1 MKQQLPSLEIIGTG
15 AVFPGGIGVKALCQ
29 LEPGSHGFMETLSMP
44 SKKMPVRQVDLSH
57 PKIARWKAEPRL
69 RRTSQISVFMAEA
82 AEQALDSQHK
92 KEERVGLVCALSTGS
107 IIYSRKFFSGVLSQG
122 RHFASPALFP
132 ETVYNSP
139 VSHLAALFG
148 IRGGCYTVVGDE
160 TAWVEALRIA
170 QVWIARK
177 TADVVLVI
185 AGEELD
191 ALALDAYECAGWFRK
206 GLVASEGAGAVLVRK
221 AAEDSDGS
229 IDISD
234 TSVTFRSKKEQVA
247 AWEKVLLIKKDEPD
261 FMLPGNITPP
271 DIRDQVV
278 SAKGLQTVSS
288 DWGGAFTASTAWGMI
303 QAHDYRRPR
312 HAFQLLVPG
321 SSAAVSSVCFN

>member
-1 MKQQLPSLEIIGTG
+1 MKHQLPALEIIGTG

-29 LEPGSHGFMETLSMP
+29 QKPGPPRPMETLSEP
-44 SKKMPVRQVDLSH
+44 SKEMPARQVDLLD
-57 PKIARWKAEPRL
+57 PKIAFWKEKPRL
-69 RRTSQISVFMAEA
+69 RRTSPISVFMAEA
-82 AEQALDSQHK
+82 AEQALGSRHK

-107 IIYSRKFFSGVLSQG
+107 IIFSRKFFSGVLSHG
-122 RHFASPALFP
+122 RHFGSPALFP

-148 IRGGCYTVVGDE
+148 IRGGCYTIVGDE
-160 TAWVEALRIA
+160 TAWVEALRVA

-177 TADVVLVI
+177 TAEVVLVI

-206 GLVASEGAGAVLVRK
+206 GFIASEGAGAVLLRK
-221 AAEDSDGS
+221 ASEESDGS

-247 AWEKVLLIKKDEPD
+247 AWEKVLLLKKGEPR

-278 SAKGLQTVSS
+278 SAKGLQVVST
-288 DWGGAFTASTAWGMI
+288 DWGGAFTASTAWSMI
-303 QAHDYRRPR
+303 QAHDYRRGR
-312 HAFQLLVPG
+312 TAFQLLVPG